1 MIIHTMMVA
10 GKNVSLLEL
19 EHLIH
24 YCSIIL
30 RTIARAPERDMHTHD
45 DKFVLLILNR
55 SKILFQPFQ
64 LVIQYTLNV
73 IMTFSAVWTLA
84 LVNHI
89 FHEYYMGLAYIEGI
103 IHRTKMLLIFADQVK
118 FALTYG

>member
-1 MIIHTMMVA
+1 MIIYAMMVA
-10 GKNVSLLEL
+10 GKNMGFLEL

-30 RTIARAPERDMHTHD
+30 RAIACTPERDMHTHD
-45 DKFVLLILNR
+45 DELILLIINR

-73 IMTFSAVWTLA
+73 IMSFSSVWTLA

-89 FHEYYMGLAYIEGI
+89 FHEYDMSLAYIERI

-118 FALTYG
+118 FTLTY